1 MSLHVC
7 YMYVSMCVH
16 TREYMCIENRGQH
29 GCLFVTVPLPF
40 CLFIQLYFLRVE
52 DNFISGWERNNKAG
66 KLYVSTA
73 TGRRELRRRWNHAFY
88 IWHGGRAE
96 WRRSCIFEFKQQ
108 HQPHQQWGQ
117 TGGFSSKDLRAVAF
131 PLFFE
136 IKPNQKFSLARQIG
150 QIISGILLSR
160 PHSTE
165 VMGVF
170 PSWLFTWGPGI
181 QTQNSN
187 ITGALPNEPSPWPID
202 WPLLRILNLLQIM
215 SCFIYIQVNI
225 RE

>member
-1 MSLHVC
+1 MNTCSPLPHVSPRVLYVCVHVC
-7 YMYVSMCVH
+7 AYTWVYVYRKQRSTWVSFC
-16 TREYMCIENRGQH
+16 YC
-29 GCLFVTVPLPF
+29 PLPF

-73 TGRRELRRRWNHAFY
+73 TGRRELRRRRSHA
-88 IWHGGRAE
+88 WHGGRAE
-96 WRRSCIFEFKQQ
+96 KRRKAKLHLWVKTQQ

-170 PSWLFTWGPGI
+170 PCHGFLHGGQGSKLRT
-181 QTQNSN
+181 QT
-187 ITGALPNEPSPWPID
+187 
-202 WPLLRILNLLQIM
+202 
-215 SCFIYIQVNI
+215 
-225 RE
+225 